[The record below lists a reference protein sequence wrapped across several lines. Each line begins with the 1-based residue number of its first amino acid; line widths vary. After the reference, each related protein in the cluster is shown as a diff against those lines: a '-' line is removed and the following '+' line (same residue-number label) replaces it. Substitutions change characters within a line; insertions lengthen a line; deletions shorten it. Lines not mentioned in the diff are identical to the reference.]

1 MNELQIFS
9 NKQFGEIRTIEIEAK
24 IYFVASDV
32 ARAIG
37 YKNTRDAIL
46 KHCKGVVKRDIPTN
60 GGKQLMNVIPEGD
73 LYRLVTHSELPS
85 AEKFESW
92 IFDEVLP
99 TIRKTGTY
107 SIKQESASKENTQL
121 TRAKAMLLNAKTRA
135 AQTWLK
141 IAEAVN
147 IPEYKQIAST
157 YAANT
162 LADKQVLEL
171 PIAERKTYSATD
183 IAKQF
188 NITKNM
194 IGKIANEHNLKTT
207 EYGKLFYDKSPY
219 SSKQVE
225 TWRYYENAI
234 PAFAKILGVEVIGL

>member
-32 ARAIG
+32 ARALG

>member
-32 ARAIG
+32 ARALG

-99 TIRKTGTY
+99 TLRKTGTY

>member
-32 ARAIG
+32 ARALG

-147 IPEYKQIAST
+147 IPESKQIAST